1 MQLYIDYF
9 EQHLFAACIIVA
21 IFSLMVGSFLN
32 VVIHRLPVMMQ
43 KEWDQELTGETDS
56 EPYNLVTPNSQCPN
70 CQHVIRWHEN
80 IPLISYFLLLRAKCS
95 DCKTHISIRYPLV
108 ELLSA
113 LISIPIVY
121 SFGFN
126 QITFY
131 VLVFSWVM
139 IALTF
144 IDLDH
149 FLLPDKLTLP
159 LLWMGLLLNS
169 QNTFTSLESAVYG
182 AAAGY
187 LSLWLI
193 YWAFKL
199 TTGKEGM
206 GYGDFKLLAALGAW
220 MGITALP
227 IIILLS
233 SVSAVILA
241 IIFAALKIQQMD
253 KPIPFGPYLTI
264 AGFISLL
271 WGNEITAAY
280 LNLLL

>member
-1 MQLYIDYF
+1 MSLYIEYF
-9 EQHLFAACIIVA
+9 SQHLFVASILVA
-21 IFSLMVGSFLN
+21 IFSLMIGSFLN

-43 KEWDQELTGETDS
+43 REWDAQITGEEEDDK
-56 EPYNLVTPNSQCPN
+56 YNLVKPDSQCPN
-70 CQHVIRWHEN
+70 CQHVIKWYEN
-80 IPLISYFLLLRAKCS
+80 IPVVSYFLLLKGKCAL
-95 DCKTHISIRYPLV
+95 CKTPISMRYPLV
-108 ELLSA
+108 ETLSA
-113 LISIPIVY
+113 LISFPIVY
-121 SFGFN
+121 TFGFN
-126 QITFY
+126 TITLY
-131 VLVFSWVM
+131 VLVFSWIL

-159 LLWMGLLLNS
+159 LLWIGLLLNT
-169 QNTFTSLESAVYG
+169 QNTFVSIESAVYG
-182 AAAGY
+182 AAFGY
-187 LSLWLI
+187 LCLWSI

-199 TTGKEGM
+199 ITGKEGM

-227 IIILLS
+227 VIILLS
-233 SVSAVILA
+233 SISAVIIALVL
-241 IIFAALKIQQMD
+241 AALKKQQLD

-271 WGNEITAAY
+271 WGNELTALY

>member
-9 EQHLFAACIIVA
+9 QQHLFAASILVA
-21 IFSLMVGSFLN
+21 IFSLLIGSFLN
-32 VVIHRLPVMMQ
+32 VVIHRLPIMMQ
-43 KEWDQELTGETDS
+43 KEWDNELTGEIEGET
-56 EPYNLVTPNSQCPN
+56 YNLMTPASQCPN
-70 CQHVIRWHEN
+70 CQHVIRWYEN

-95 DCKTHISIRYPLV
+95 NCKTGIPIRYPLV

-126 QITFY
+126 SLTFY
-131 VLVFSWVM
+131 VLVFSWIL

-159 LLWMGLLLNS
+159 LLWMGLLLNT
-169 QNTFTSLESAVYG
+169 QNTFTSIESAVYG

-187 LSLWLI
+187 SSLWII

-233 SVSAVILA
+233 SISAVMLA
-241 IIFAALKIQQMD
+241 IIFAALKIQQLD

-271 WGNEITAAY
+271 WGSELTAAY
-280 LNLLL
+280 LRLLL

>member
-1 MQLYIDYF
+1 MQLYIEYF
-9 EQHLFAACIIVA
+9 SNHLFAATIIVA

-32 VVIHRLPVMMQ
+32 VVIHRIPIMMQ
-43 KEWDQELTGETDS
+43 REWDTELTGEQPADK
-56 EPYNLVTPNSQCPN
+56 YNLFTPNSQCPN
-70 CQHVIRWHEN
+70 CQHVIRWYEN
-80 IPLISYFLLLRAKCS
+80 IPILSYVLLLRGKCAG
-95 DCKTHISIRYPLV
+95 CKTPVSIRYPLV

-113 LISIPIVY
+113 LVSIPIVY

-126 QITFY
+126 AITCYALFFAWI
-131 VLVFSWVM
+131 L

-149 FLLPDKLTLP
+149 FLLPDSLTLL
-159 LLWMGLLLNS
+159 LLWAGLIL
-169 QNTFTSLESAVYG
+169 NTFDTFTNIESAIYG

-187 LSLWLI
+187 LSLWSI
-193 YWAFKL
+193 YWLFKL
-199 TTGKEGM
+199 ITGKEGM

-227 IIILLS
+227 MIILLS
-233 SVSAVILA
+233 SISGIVIAVLMA
-241 IIFAALKIQQMD
+241 IFKKQSFD

-271 WGNEITAAY
+271 WGPQITQLY
-280 LNLLL
+280 INLLL

>member
-1 MQLYIDYF
+1 MQLYIEYF
-9 EQHLFAACIIVA
+9 SQHLFAASIIVA
-21 IFSLMVGSFLN
+21 LFSLMVGSFLN

-43 KEWDQELTGETDS
+43 REWDAQITGEDDGDK
-56 EPYNLVTPNSQCPN
+56 YNLVKPDSQCPK
-70 CQHVIRWHEN
+70 CQHRITWYEN
-80 IPLISYFLLLRAKCS
+80 IPVLSYFLLLRGKCAG
-95 DCKTHISIRYPLV
+95 CKTPISIRYPLV
-108 ELLSA
+108 EILSA
-113 LISIPIVY
+113 LISFPIVFT
-121 SFGFN
+121 FGFN
-126 QITFY
+126 EITLY
-131 VLVFSWVM
+131 VLIFSWIL

-149 FLLPDKLTLP
+149 FLLPDTLTLP
-159 LLWMGLLLNS
+159 LLWIGLLLNT
-169 QNTFTSLESAVYG
+169 QNTFVSLDSAVYG
-182 AAAGY
+182 AAFGY
-187 LSLWLI
+187 LCLWSI

-199 TTGKEGM
+199 ITGKEGM

-233 SVSAVILA
+233 SISAVIIALVL
-241 IIFAALKIQQMD
+241 AALKKQQLD

-271 WGNEITAAY
+271 WGNDLTQLY

>member
-32 VVIHRLPVMMQ
+32 VVIHRFPIMMQ

-56 EPYNLVTPNSQCPN
+56 EPYNLITPGSQCTN
-70 CQHVIRWHEN
+70 CQHVIRWYEN
-80 IPLISYFLLLRAKCS
+80 IPLISYFLLLQAKCS
-95 DCKTHISIRYPLV
+95 GCKTHIPIRYPLV

-159 LLWMGLLLNS
+159 LLWMGLLLNT

-271 WGNEITAAY
+271 WGNKITAAY